1 MLCVN
6 CDQATVG
13 TSKYCAT
20 HRAEARAAWK
30 ARIEIDTAE
39 RAARELRHQEIIT
52 EAAHVAGL
60 AYDNC
65 QPQAMLVYETVG
77 LSDMPKEDGKAWLVA
92 EGVCGFAWIVVTP
105 ATSSFARWCSKN
117 KIGYKAYQGGWTISA
132 NDLVPNAG
140 QSYER
145 KLAAMNAAAAVL
157 RGHGISCRVQSRL
170 D

>member
-6 CDQATVG
+6 CDQTTVG

-30 ARIEIDTAE
+30 ARIEVDTVE

-52 EAAHVAGL
+52 EAAHAATL

-65 QPQAMLVYETVG
+65 EPAAMLVYETAG
-77 LSDMPKEDGKAWLVA
+77 LTDIPKENGKSWIVA
-92 EGVCGFAWIVVTP
+92 EGVCGFAWIVITP
-105 ATSSFARWCSKN
+105 ATSSFARWCAK
-117 KIGYKAYQGGWTISA
+117 KQIGYKAYQGGWAIHA
-132 NDLVPNAG
+132 NDLVPSAG

-145 KLAAMNAAAAVL
+145 KVAAMTAAAAVL
-157 RGHGISCRVQSRL
+157 RAHGIKCRVDSRL

>member
-6 CDQATVG
+6 CDQPTTG
-13 TSKYCAT
+13 SSKYCTT

-30 ARIEIDTAE
+30 ARIEIDQVE

-52 EAAHVAGL
+52 EAAHAAQL

-65 QPQAMLVYETVG
+65 EPAAMLVYETVG
-77 LSDMPKEDGKAWLVA
+77 LSDMPKENGKAWIVA
-92 EGVCGFAWIVVTP
+92 EGVCGFAWLVVTP
-105 ATSSFARWCSKN
+105 ATSSFARWLAK
-117 KIGYKAYQGGWTISA
+117 KDIGYKHYKGGWTIHA
-132 NDLVPNAG
+132 NDLVPNAN

-145 KLAAMNAAAAVL
+145 KLAAMTAAAAVL
-157 RGHGISCRVQSRL
+157 RTHDIACYVDSRL